1 MRLTVWDASCVLR
14 NYEVRT
20 KQVITPEQ
28 LQDGSLAELL
38 VDSDYNLEQSVSAS
52 PLLPTFSPPAV
63 RKEEF
68 RCVFTEFR
76 LLPPISCREL
86 IFLVNQGYSAH
97 SIT

>member
-1 MRLTVWDASCVLR
+1 MWDASCVLR

-68 RCVFTEFR
+68 RCVFTESSPFAAN
-76 LLPPISCREL
+76 LLSGTDFPCEPG
-86 IFLVNQGYSAH
+86 V
-97 SIT
+97 